1 MHIKDTIALTLK
13 EKISSILSHHNLN
26 IQGIIGQ
33 WYDDASNMHG
43 EWNGLQALFIKDCP
57 YVYYVHY
64 LAHQLQLAFIVVARE
79 LSDIHMFF

>member
-1 MHIKDTIALTLK
+1 MMMLVICM
-13 EKISSILSHHNLN
+13 
-26 IQGIIGQ
+26 GR
-33 WYDDASNMHG
+33 
-43 EWNGLQALFIKDCP
+43 NGLQALFIKDCP